1 VCYGVHCVLD
11 GVSLNAEGGE
21 FIALLGSS
29 GCGKTTLLRAICGF
43 VTLASGAIS
52 VGGRDI
58 TRLPPDKRNIA
69 MVFQSYALWPHMTVA
84 QNMAY
89 GLKLRRV
96 SRAEIAAR
104 IADLLAMLR
113 LQGLS
118 ERRVTALSGGQ
129 RQRVALGRALAINP
143 QILLLDE
150 PLSNLDARIREEVRH
165 EIKTLQ
171 QELGITTVH
180 VTHDRQEAMVMAD
193 RIAILDA
200 GHVAQIGSPDEI
212 YTRPSSPFV
221 AGFMGA
227 TNVVPLTVTRAGR
240 QIVIAEGPFNSG
252 VAIEQSRSVTEGI
265 GQISAGTAAV
275 AHFRSEQARLCP
287 PDQSPDGC
295 LVLRGTITQASY
307 RGGFYRYAVCVGPHQ
322 YLVDDQRRLAIGD
335 AIGIA
340 LPATALHLY
349 PAQHTKQL
357 HGRQSC
363 KRMTV
368 VFAALAAFAWGMP
381 ATAQQ
386 AVTLN
391 VVTAGDQNMVDYV
404 KDYLGP
410 MFEKQHPS
418 GATLTLVSRDGPFR

>member
-1 VCYGVHCVLD
+1 MGSSATSLDVYKARVCYGAHCVLD
-11 GVSLNAEGGE
+11 GVSLSAAAGE

-43 VTLASGAIS
+43 VAVASGAIS

-96 SRAEIAAR
+96 RRAETAERVAA
-104 IADLLAMLR
+104 LLAMLR
-113 LQGLS
+113 LEGLG
-118 ERRVTALSGGQ
+118 ERKVTALSGGQ

-171 QELGITTVH
+171 QDLGITTVH

-200 GHVAQIGSPDEI
+200 GHVAQIGTPEEI
-212 YTRPSSPFV
+212 YNRPNSPFV

-227 TNVVPLTVTRAGR
+227 TNVVPLTVSSAER
-240 QIVIAEGPFNSG
+240 QIVIAEGPFNCG
-252 VAIEQSRSVTEGI
+252 VAIDQSGFATDGI
-265 GQISAGTAAV
+265 GEMSQGTSAV
-275 AHFRSEQARLCP
+275 AYFRSEQARLCP
-287 PDQSPDGC
+287 PDQLLDGC
-295 LVLRGTITQASY
+295 LVLRGWITQAAY
-307 RGGFYRYAVCVGPHQ
+307 PGGFYRYAVGVGPHQ
-322 YLVDDQRRLAIGD
+322 YLVDDQRRLRIGD

-349 PAQHTKQL
+349 PVQHTQ
-357 HGRQSC
+357 
-363 KRMTV
+363 
-368 VFAALAAFAWGMP
+368 
-381 ATAQQ
+381 
-386 AVTLN
+386 
-391 VVTAGDQNMVDYV
+391 
-404 KDYLGP
+404 
-410 MFEKQHPS
+410 
-418 GATLTLVSRDGPFR
+418 

>member
-1 VCYGVHCVLD
+1 MTRSATSLRVHEARVCYGAHCVLD
-11 GVSLNAEGGE
+11 GVSLSAEGGE

-43 VTLASGAIS
+43 VAMASGAIS

-96 SRAEIAAR
+96 SRVEIAER
-104 IADLLAMLR
+104 IAALLAMLR
-113 LQGLS
+113 LEGLG
-118 ERRVTALSGGQ
+118 ERKVTALSGGQ
-129 RQRVALGRALAINP
+129 RQRVALGRALAVNP

-171 QELGITTVH
+171 QDLGITTVH

-200 GHVAQIGSPDEI
+200 GHVAQIGTPEEI
-212 YTRPSSPFV
+212 YNRPSSPFV

-227 TNVVPLTVTRAGR
+227 TNIVPLTLGR
-240 QIVIAEGPFNSG
+240 DDRGIVIAEGPFNRG
-252 VAIEQSRSVTEGI
+252 VVIGGRGITMDGSVRT
-265 GQISAGTAAV
+265 ALGTSTM
-275 AHFRSEQARLCP
+275 AHFRSEQARLCS
-287 PDQSPDGC
+287 PDQAPDNC
-295 LVLRGTITQASY
+295 LVLCGEIIQASY
-307 RGGFYRYAVCVGPHQ
+307 PGGFYRYAVRVGPHQ
-322 YLVDDQRRLAIGD
+322 YFVDDPARLAIGETV
-335 AIGIA
+335 GIA
-340 LPATALHLY
+340 LPAASLHLY
-349 PAQHTKQL
+349 PGRHTEQP

-363 KRMTV
+363 
-368 VFAALAAFAWGMP
+368 
-381 ATAQQ
+381 
-386 AVTLN
+386 N
-391 VVTAGDQNMVDYV
+391 
-404 KDYLGP
+404 
-410 MFEKQHPS
+410 E
-418 GATLTLVSRDGPFR
+418 

>member
-1 VCYGVHCVLD
+1 MDASAASLRVHEARVCYGVHCVLD

-104 IADLLAMLR
+104 IAGLLAMLR

-193 RIAILDA
+193 HIAVLDA
-200 GHVAQIGSPDEI
+200 GRVAQIGTPEDI
-212 YTRPSSPFV
+212 YNRPNSPFV
-221 AGFMGA
+221 ASFMGA
-227 TNVVPLTVTRAGR
+227 ANVVPLIVRRSKRHLIIADGR
-240 QIVIAEGPFNSG
+240 YNCGIAIDQPGF
-252 VAIEQSRSVTEGI
+252 VADGI
-265 GQISAGTAAV
+265 GQTSAGTSAV

-287 PDQSPDGC
+287 PDQPLDG
-295 LVLRGTITQASY
+295 
-307 RGGFYRYAVCVGPHQ
+307 
-322 YLVDDQRRLAIGD
+322 
-335 AIGIA
+335 
-340 LPATALHLY
+340 
-349 PAQHTKQL
+349 
-357 HGRQSC
+357 
-363 KRMTV
+363 
-368 VFAALAAFAWGMP
+368 
-381 ATAQQ
+381 
-386 AVTLN
+386 
-391 VVTAGDQNMVDYV
+391 
-404 KDYLGP
+404 
-410 MFEKQHPS
+410 
-418 GATLTLVSRDGPFR
+418 